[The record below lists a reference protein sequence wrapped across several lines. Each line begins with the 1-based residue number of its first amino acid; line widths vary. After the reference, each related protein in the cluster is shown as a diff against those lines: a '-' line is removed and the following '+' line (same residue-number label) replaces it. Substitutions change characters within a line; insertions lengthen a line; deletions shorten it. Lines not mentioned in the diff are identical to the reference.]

1 MKTKGKAERIISSVD
16 FMNQPRWFNTL
27 NRIWKRSYP
36 HGKVPQL
43 NKDDLIKT
51 ARSKT
56 GLNDLG
62 KDFWDEPLD
71 RLIES
76 LNEEARL
83 HPIGYFISNKRL
95 MNLLNVRLRAEHL
108 FKKYPEILEQ
118 EVYPPVVIAG
128 LQRTGTTKLH
138 RLLTADPD
146 NRVLKSWE
154 ALNPAPFKLSGK
166 GHDKRIRIAR
176 TSEKALRLMT
186 PGFFAIHPV
195 EHLAPEEDILLLDV
209 SFLSTTPEATTNV
222 PSYSSWLEET
232 DQSYAYDYGSRL
244 LRLLQWQQPGRRWI
258 IKSPH
263 HLEFFPLIEK
273 YYGKPHILWTHRDP
287 AECIPSFLSMV
298 CHSRSLFSDDVH
310 IADVRDHWFHKTAYM
325 LEKALSFRQDG
336 AHEEYFTDLLYVDL
350 VSDPMEQLKHIY
362 DRGDGISASLAERF
376 QAAEKENPK
385 GKYGVH
391 DYRLSDFGLSREDLI
406 KRNTEYYKLYNSL
419 INQHGINHEW
429 EK

>member
-1 MKTKGKAERIISSVD
+1 MNPARKGERIITSTD
-16 FMNQPRWFNTL
+16 FMNQPQWFNTL
-27 NRIWKRSYP
+27 NRLWKRTYP

-51 ARSKT
+51 ARDKT
-56 GLNDLG
+56 GLHDLG

-76 LNEEARL
+76 LNNEARL

-118 EVYPPVVIAG
+118 EVYPPLVIAG

-146 NRVLKSWE
+146 NRVLRSWE
-154 ALNPAPFKLSGK
+154 ALNPAPFNLSGK
-166 GHDKRIRIAR
+166 GQDKRIRIAR
-176 TSEKALRLMT
+176 TSERALRLMT

-209 SFLSTTPEATTNV
+209 SFLSTTPEATTHV
-222 PSYSSWLEET
+222 PSYSNWLEET
-232 DQSYAYDYGSRL
+232 DQSCAYDYGSRL
-244 LRLLQWQQPGRRWI
+244 LKLLQWQQPGKRWI

-273 YYGKPHILWTHRDP
+273 YYGKPHIIWTHRDP

-298 CHSRSLFSDDVH
+298 CHSRSLFSDEVQM
-310 IADVRDHWFHKTAYM
+310 AEVSDHWVAKTAYM
-325 LEKALSFRQDG
+325 LRKALSYRQEG
-336 AHEEYFTDLLYVDL
+336 AHQQNFTDLLYEDL
-350 VSDPMEQLKHIY
+350 VSDSLGQLKLIY
-362 DRGDGISASLAERF
+362 ERENGISPSLEEKFRTAER
-376 QAAEKENPK
+376 ENPK
-385 GKYGVH
+385 GKYGIH
-391 DYRLSDFGLSREDLI
+391 DYRLSDFGLSRDDLMH
-406 KRNTEYYKLYNSL
+406 KNADYYSLFNSL
-419 INQHGINHEW
+419 NRSKSNET
-429 EK
+429 

>member
-1 MKTKGKAERIISSVD
+1 MKPGRIITSTD
-16 FMNQPRWFNTL
+16 FMNQPQWFKTL
-27 NRIWKRSYP
+27 NMLWKRSYP
-36 HGKVPQL
+36 NGTVPQL

-76 LNEEARL
+76 LNNEARL

-95 MNLLNVRLRAEHL
+95 MNLLNVRLRAEHW
-108 FKKYPEILEQ
+108 FKKFPEILEQ
-118 EVYPPVVIAG
+118 EVYPPLVIAG

-146 NRVLKSWE
+146 NRVLRSWE
-154 ALNPAPFKLSGK
+154 ALNPAPFKLHGT
-166 GHDKRIRIAR
+166 GRDKRIRIAR

-209 SFLSTTPEATTNV
+209 SFLSTTPEATSHV
-222 PSYSSWLEET
+222 PSYSSWLEQT

-244 LRLLQWQQPGRRWI
+244 LRLLQWQQPGKRWVL
-258 IKSPH
+258 KSPH

-273 YYGKPHILWTHRDP
+273 YYGNPHFIWTHRDP

-298 CHSRSLFSDDVH
+298 CHSRALFSDEVHMSDVS
-310 IADVRDHWFHKTAYM
+310 DHWVRKTAYM
-325 LEKALSFRQDG
+325 LDIALSYRQEG
-336 AHEEYFTDLLYVDL
+336 AHMKNFTDLIYEDL
-350 VSDPMEQLKHIY
+350 VSDPFGQLKKIY
-362 DRGDGISASLAERF
+362 DRGEGVSQSLEERFLIAER
-376 QAAEKENPK
+376 ENPK

-391 DYRLSDFGLSREDLI
+391 QYSIADFGLSKEDLI
-406 KRNTEYYKLYNSL
+406 QKNANYYKLYNSL
-419 INQHGINHEW
+419 NRRKRKEA
-429 EK
+429 